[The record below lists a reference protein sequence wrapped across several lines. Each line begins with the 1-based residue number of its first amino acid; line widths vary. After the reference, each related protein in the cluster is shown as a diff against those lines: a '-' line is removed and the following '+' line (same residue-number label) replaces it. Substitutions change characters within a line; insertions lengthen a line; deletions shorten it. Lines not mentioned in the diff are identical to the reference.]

1 MEIRE
6 GKAEGETEIEINIH
20 TYTCRKRGGE
30 WWERE
35 GMRKRFVQGVSGL
48 EYIVS
53 QFLLSNSA
61 KTTQA
66 LKQGFSSKH

>member
-1 MEIRE
+1 MEIRK

-20 TYTCRKRGGE
+20 TYTCREGG

-35 GMRKRFVQGVSGL
+35 GVRKRFVQGISGL
-48 EYIVS
+48 EYFVS